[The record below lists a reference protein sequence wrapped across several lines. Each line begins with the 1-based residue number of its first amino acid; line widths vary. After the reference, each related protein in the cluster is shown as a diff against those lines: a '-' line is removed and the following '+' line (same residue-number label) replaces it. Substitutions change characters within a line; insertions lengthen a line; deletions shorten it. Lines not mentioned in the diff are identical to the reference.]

1 MTGATEPRITPRS
14 IFKSGSQTHGR
25 MRVNPKHLIKRLMTA
40 IFTLPWVQRRWARN
54 YRAVRMEDIPWAR
67 LSKPLSQCRVALVTS
82 GGVLLRSDPPFIM
95 ADPDGDP
102 SHRVIP
108 SDTAPEALHI
118 VHDYYDHK
126 DADRDVNVVL
136 PLGALRGLAAE
147 GVIGGVGPR
156 HYSLMGHIQ
165 GAHLTT
171 LRERTAPE
179 VARLLAR
186 DGVDVVLF
194 TPA

>member
-1 MTGATEPRITPRS
+1 MKRS
-14 IFKSGSQTHGR
+14 
-25 MRVNPKHLIKRLMTA
+25 PKHLMQRLMTA
-40 IFTLPWVQRRWARN
+40 LFTLPFVQRRWARN

-67 LSKPLSQCRVALVTS
+67 LGKPLSQCTVALVTS
-82 GGVLLRSDPPFIM
+82 GGVLLRTDPPFDM
-95 ADPDGDP
+95 EDTDGDP

-108 SDTAPEALHI
+108 SDTTPEALHI
-118 VHDYYDHK
+118 VHNYYDHR
-126 DADRDVNVVL
+126 DADRDLDVIL
-136 PLGALRGLAAE
+136 PMKALGTLAAE

-165 GAHLTT
+165 GAHLNT
-171 LRERTAPE
+171 LRQRTAPE
-179 VARLLAR
+179 VAARLAD